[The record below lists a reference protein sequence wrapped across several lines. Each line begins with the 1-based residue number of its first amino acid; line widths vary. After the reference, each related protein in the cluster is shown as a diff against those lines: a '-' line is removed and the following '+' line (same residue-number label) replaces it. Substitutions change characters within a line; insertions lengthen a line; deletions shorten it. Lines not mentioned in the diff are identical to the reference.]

1 MERNSQKTTQQAAQA
16 PGPRPQALRS
26 RRGFSL
32 VEIMVVVVIIGLL
45 AGAVTLKVGGY
56 LGTAKQS
63 RVKSD
68 LATIKKAVESYYM
81 THMTYPSVDQGID
94 VLPIDNKADPW
105 GNKYIYNRPASR
117 SDAPFEVYTLGED
130 GRQGGEGP
138 NADVYSWQ
146 LEEGQE

>member
-1 MERNSQKTTQQAAQA
+1 MKSTSR
-16 PGPRPQALRS
+16 GPRPCS

-68 LATIKKAVESYYM
+68 LATIEKAVETYYM
-81 THMTYPSVDQGID
+81 AHSQYPSVDQGID
-94 VLPIDNKADPW
+94 VLPIENKTDPW
-105 GNKYIYNRPASR
+105 GERYLYNRPASR
-117 SDAPFEVYTLGED
+117 RDAPFEVYTLGED
-130 GRQGGEGP
+130 RREGGEGP
-138 NADVYSWQ
+138 NADVFSWQ
-146 LEEGQE
+146 LHEEGG